1 MLFRSRTKPRVCVIG
16 LDGVPI
22 GLLQR
27 LADEGVMPRTAA
39 IIGRGGLRAM
49 RASLPPVSSVSWT
62 CFMTG
67 ANPAEHGI
75 FGFTDVSPDSYQLRF
90 PTFADV
96 RAPTMWDRLGERR
109 LRCCVINQPSTYPAR
124 QLPGALVSGF
134 VALQLEKS
142 VWPKEHLAAL
152 RRLNY
157 RIDVDTKDA
166 REKPEALL
174 DDLMATHA
182 TRAEAVRYFW
192 ERERWDYFQAVVTGT
207 DRLHH
212 FLWNAVVQADHPLHG
227 RAMSYYQAVDSM
239 IGEQWDRFHK
249 GRPGDREG
257 EGFAMLSDHG
267 FTGLRFDVRL
277 NAWLREE
284 GYLDYAKDDPTSVA
298 DIAPQAT
305 RAFCL
310 DPGRIYLN
318 VRGRFAQGCVD
329 PASASALRDEI
340 ATKLRSLTHDGE
352 PVIRRVFAREEA
364 FHGPLLDQSPDLVAI
379 GHDGFDLKGTTRGQE
394 AFATTHF
401 QGMHTWD
408 DAFVWSLL
416 PVREEPDISE
426 VARPITAHL
435 GVPAWVK

>member
-1 MLFRSRTKPRVCVIG
+1 MLFRIRAKPRIYVIG

-27 LADEGVMPRTAA
+27 LAAEGVMPRTAA
-39 IIGRGGLRAM
+39 IIAAGSLRKM

-96 RAPTMWDRLGERR
+96 GTPTMWDRLGERG

-124 QLPGALVSGF
+124 EIPGALVSGF

-142 VWPKEHLAAL
+142 VWPKEHVAAL

-157 RIDVDTKDA
+157 RIDVDTQHA
-166 REKPEALL
+166 GEKPDGLL
-174 DDLMATHA
+174 DDLMRTHTA
-182 TRAEAVRYFW
+182 RAEAVRYFW
-192 ERERWDYFQAVVTGT
+192 EREQWDYFQAVVTGT

-212 FLWNAVVQADHPLHG
+212 FLWNAVAEADHPLHG
-227 RAMSYYQAVDSM
+227 RAMSYYQSVDSM
-239 IGEQWDRFHK
+239 VGEQWDRFHK
-249 GRPGDREG
+249 GRHGDREG
-257 EGFAMLSDHG
+257 EGFVLLSDHG
-267 FTGLRFDVRL
+267 FTGVRFDVRL
-277 NAWLREE
+277 NAWLREQ
-284 GYLDYAKDDPTSVA
+284 GYLGYAKDDPTSVA

-310 DPGRIYLN
+310 DPGRVYLN
-318 VRGRFAQGCVD
+318 LKGRFAQGCIEPD
-329 PASASALRDEI
+329 DAPALRGQI
-340 ATKLRSLTHDGE
+340 ADKLRALTHEGQ
-352 PVIRRVFAREEA
+352 PAIRRVFTREEA
-364 FHGPLLDQSPDLVAI
+364 FHGPLLDRAPDLVAI
-379 GHDGFDLKGTTRGQE
+379 SHDGFDLKGTTRGRE
-394 AFATTHF
+394 VFAPTHF

-416 PVREEPDISE
+416 PVPDDPDISQL
-426 VARPITAHL
+426 AAPILRQL
-435 GVPAWVK
+435 GAEE